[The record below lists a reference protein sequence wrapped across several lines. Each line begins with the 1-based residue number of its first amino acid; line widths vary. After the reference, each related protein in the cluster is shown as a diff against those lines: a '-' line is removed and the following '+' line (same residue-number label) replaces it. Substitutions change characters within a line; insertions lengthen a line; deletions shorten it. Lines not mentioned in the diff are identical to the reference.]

1 MYYTIDKTR
10 KEYSYAEKIISGE
23 YLSDEPELLACK
35 RFMKDL
41 NRQNGSSK
49 RKVGCRQ
56 KAILLEEG
64 GRLWT
69 KPNDGIG
76 LPIAMCME
84 EKNSWERT

>member
-41 NRQNGSSK
+41 NRQNDPDFPWCYDTTRADRFFRFFESCANIETCTFS
-49 RKVGCRQ
+49 VF
-56 KAILLEEG
+56 
-64 GRLWT
+64 
-69 KPNDGIG
+69 
-76 LPIAMCME
+76 
-84 EKNSWERT
+84 